1 MAITTKFEAVIAQN
15 LDGYLK
21 KKKNGLLKWPIYS
34 ITKKIKMQKIISRL

>member
-21 KKKNGLLKWPIYS
+21 KKKNGGKSTMFL
-34 ITKKIKMQKIISRL
+34 